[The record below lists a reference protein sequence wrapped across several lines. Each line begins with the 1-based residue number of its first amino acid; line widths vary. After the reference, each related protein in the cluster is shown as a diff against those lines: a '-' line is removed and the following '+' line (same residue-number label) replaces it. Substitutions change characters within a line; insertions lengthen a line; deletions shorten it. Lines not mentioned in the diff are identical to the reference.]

1 MMTSRELRK
10 VFLDYFRSK
19 GHTIV
24 PSSSLI
30 PDNDPT
36 LLFTTAGMVQFK
48 QYYSRVVEPP
58 FPCAATVQKCL
69 RAGGKGSDLENVGK
83 TPRHHTFFEMLGNF
97 SFGDYFKK
105 EAIEYAYEFVTKV
118 VKIPQEKLW
127 VSVYQDDDEAFE
139 LWQKIGGFS
148 ADRIVRLGKKD
159 NWWGP
164 AGDEGACGPCSE
176 IYIDLRGVIEYPPCE
191 VEKPGPCDGFL
202 EFWNLVFNQYN
213 QDKEG
218 KLHPLQYTGI
228 DTGMGFERL
237 LMILQGKKSVYETD
251 IFEPIMKKA
260 IKISGLKYEGKNRI
274 PLNVIAD
281 HARAVTFVLAE
292 GVFPSNEGRGYVLRH
307 ILRRAI
313 RYGKMMG
320 LDRPFFYQMVEPV
333 VEAMG
338 DAYPEI
344 KEHAAMAEKVIH
356 SEEEAFFKTLNR
368 GLERLNDFIAEMK
381 ATGEGKLSGEKIF
394 MLYDSLGFPLDFV
407 QEIAADEGFAL
418 DMEGFQKRME
428 EQKQRARAHWKGE
441 GFDLKLLQGTLQPTE
456 YVGENLYECEA
467 KVTKLIK
474 NGQIVESVA
483 ENDDVILITDK
494 TPFYGE
500 KGGQVGDQGVLEHRA
515 TRVVIQDTKVYENTI
530 LHYGRVLN
538 GTLQVGD
545 VCLLR
550 VDADKKQ
557 ATARHH
563 TATHLIHKA
572 LRSLLGDHVR
582 QAGSYVSPV
591 SLRFDFTHPQALTKE
606 EIERIEEEVNRIILE
621 NRPVHRH
628 IMSREEAMKSDAVAI
643 FEEKYGDVVRVIEV
657 EGYSKELCGGTHV
670 HRTGDIGLVKIISES
685 SVSAGT
691 RRLEAVAGMRSLEL
705 LQTLFYRSKELAL
718 LLASEEEKILERV
731 KDLQEQL
738 REQEKT
744 ISENKKNLAW
754 LEVERILATL
764 AQDKPAMVIT
774 RLDVDQEAMLGVVDT
789 FKTKVKSGVIFL
801 FRVTQDEKVQMVCG
815 VTKDLTST
823 IKANDLVKK
832 VASQLGGGGGGR
844 PDLAQAGG
852 KDVAKIDEVIQ
863 SLSLELKSLLGV

>member
-1 MMTSRELRK
+1 MTSRELRK

-58 FPCAATVQKCL
+58 FPCAATIQKCL

-105 EAIEYAYEFVTKV
+105 EAIAYAYEFVTKV

-139 LWQKIGGFS
+139 LWQKIGNFS
-148 ADRIVRLGKKD
+148 PERIVRLGKKD

-176 IYIDLRGVIEYPPCE
+176 IYIDLRDVIEYPPCE
-191 VEKPGPCDGFL
+191 EEKPGPCDGFL

-213 QDKEG
+213 QDKAG
-218 KLHPLQYTGI
+218 NLHPLKYTGI

-237 LMILQGKKSVYETD
+237 LMILQGKRSVYETD
-251 IFEPIMKKA
+251 IFEPIIKKA
-260 IKISGLKYEGKNRI
+260 LSISGLRYEGKNRI
-274 PLNVIAD
+274 PINVIAD
-281 HARAVTFVLAE
+281 HARAVTFVLSE

-320 LDRPFFYQMVEPV
+320 LDKPFFYQMVEPV

-338 DAYPEI
+338 DTYPEI
-344 KEHAAMAEKVIH
+344 KEHAAMAEKVIY

-368 GLERLNDFIAEMK
+368 GLEKLSDFIEEMR
-381 ATGEGKLSGEKIF
+381 ATGQATLPGDKIF
-394 MLYDSLGFPLDFV
+394 MLYDSMGFPLDFIR
-407 QEIAADEGFAL
+407 EIAADENFSL
-418 DMEGFQKRME
+418 DMQGFEKLMQQQKE
-428 EQKQRARAHWKGE
+428 RARANWKGE
-441 GFDLKLLQGTLQPTE
+441 GFDLKLLQGSIQPTE
-456 YVGENLYECEA
+456 YVGEDFYECEA
-467 KVTKLIK
+467 KITKLIK
-474 NGQIVESVA
+474 NGNIVESVS
-483 ENDDVILITDK
+483 ENDDVIVITDK

-500 KGGQVGDQGVLEHRA
+500 KGGQVGDQGVIEHRSS
-515 TRVVIQDTKVYENTI
+515 RMVIQDTKVYENTI

-538 GTLQVGD
+538 GTFEVGN

-582 QAGSYVSPV
+582 QAGSYVSPT
-591 SLRFDFTHPQALTKE
+591 SLRFDFTHPQALTRE
-606 EIERIEEEVNRIILE
+606 EIEHIENEVNRIILE
-621 NRPVHRH
+621 NRHVHRH
-628 IMSREEAMKSDAVAI
+628 IVPKEKALAMDAMAI
-643 FEEKYGDVVRVIEV
+643 FEEKYGDIVRVIEV
-657 EGYSKELCGGTHV
+657 EEYSRELCGGTHV
-670 HRTGDIGLVKIISES
+670 HRTGDIGLVKIISEG

-691 RRLEAVAGMRSLEL
+691 RRLEAVAGLRSLEL
-705 LQTLFYRSKELAL
+705 LQSLFLRSKELAAL
-718 LLASEEEKILERV
+718 LTVDEEHITERV
-731 KDLQEQL
+731 KALQEQL
-738 REQEKT
+738 KEQEKM
-744 ISENKKNLAW
+744 ILDNKRQLAW
-754 LEVERILATL
+754 LEIQKHLQQ
-764 AQDKPAMVIT
+764 QDMSRPVVIVSKI
-774 RLDVDQEAMLGVVDT
+774 DVDQEAMLGVVDT
-789 FKTKVKSGVIFL
+789 FKKEVKQGVILL
-801 FRVTQDEKVQMVCG
+801 FHEAAEDKIQIVCG
-815 VTKDLTST
+815 VTPSLTQT
-823 IKANDLVKK
+823 IKASDIAKK
-832 VASQLGGGGGGR
+832 AASLLGGGGGGR

-852 KDVAKIDEVIQ
+852 KNTSKLPEVMNTITQ
-863 SLSLELKSLLGV
+863 EVKSTLGL

>member
-1 MMTSRELRK
+1 MTSREIRK
-10 VFLDYFRSK
+10 VFLEYFRSK

-30 PDNDPT
+30 PENDPT

-48 QYYSRVVEPP
+48 QFYSRVVEPP

-69 RAGGKGSDLENVGK
+69 RAGGKSSDLENVGK

-105 EAIEYAYEFVTKV
+105 EAIEYAYEFVTKI
-118 VKIPQEKLW
+118 VKIPQERLW
-127 VSVYQDDDEAFE
+127 VSVYENDDEAYE

-148 ADRIVRLGKKD
+148 PDRIVRLGKKD

-176 IYIDLRGVIEYPPCE
+176 IYIDLRDVIEYPPCE
-191 VEKPGPCDGFL
+191 EEKPGPCDGFL

-213 QDKEG
+213 QDLSG
-218 KLHPLQYTGI
+218 NLHPLQYTGI
-228 DTGMGFERL
+228 DTGMGLERL
-237 LMILQGKKSVYETD
+237 TMILQGKKSVYETD
-251 IFEPIMKKA
+251 IFEPIIKKA
-260 IKISGLKYEGKNRI
+260 LKISGLKYESKNRVPI
-274 PLNVIAD
+274 NVIAD
-281 HARAVTFVLAE
+281 HARAVTFVLSE

-320 LDRPFFYQMVEPV
+320 LDKPFFYQMVEPV

-338 DAYPEI
+338 DVYPEI
-344 KEHAAMAEKVIH
+344 KEHAAMAEKVIY

-368 GLERLNDFIAEMK
+368 GLERLQDFIQEMRE
-381 ATGEGKLSGEKIF
+381 TGQSTLSGEKIF

-407 QEIAADEGFAL
+407 QEVAVDEGFGL
-418 DMEGFQKRME
+418 DMEGFQQRMD
-428 EQKQRARAHWKGE
+428 EQKKRARANWKGE
-441 GFDLKLLQGTLQPTE
+441 GFDLKILQGIVQDTE
-456 YVGENLYECEA
+456 YVGEDLYECEA

-474 NGQIVESVA
+474 NGQIVESVS
-483 ENDDVILITDK
+483 ENDDIIIITDK

-515 TRVVIQDTKVYENTI
+515 SRVVIQDTKVYENTI

-545 VCLLR
+545 TCLLR
-550 VDADKKQ
+550 VDVEKKQ

-606 EIERIEEEVNRIILE
+606 EIERVEAEVNRIILE
-621 NRPVHRH
+621 NRPVQRN
-628 IMSREEAMKSDAVAI
+628 IMSREEALKTDAMAI
-643 FEEKYGDVVRVIEV
+643 FEEKYGDIVRVIEV
-657 EGYSKELCGGTHV
+657 EGYSRELCGGTHV

-705 LQTLFYRSKELAL
+705 LQTLFYRSKELAMIL
-718 LLASEEEKILERV
+718 TAEEDRIIERV

-738 REQEKT
+738 KDQEKA
-744 ISENKKNLAW
+744 ILENKKNLAW
-754 LEVERILATL
+754 IQIEQDL
-764 AQDKPAMVIT
+764 AQQPTGKPVFIMKRMDI
-774 RLDVDQEAMLGVVDT
+774 DQEALLGVVDI
-789 FKTKVKSGVIFL
+789 FKARVKEGVILL
-801 FRVTQDEKVQMVCG
+801 FRVAEEAKIQMVCG
-815 VTKDLTST
+815 VTQNLTSK
-823 IKANDLVKK
+823 IKANEVVKK
-832 VASQLGGGGGGR
+832 AASQLGGGGGGR
-844 PDLAQAGG
+844 PDMAQAGG
-852 KDVAKIDEVIQ
+852 KDVSRLGNVMETMANEIR
-863 SLSLELKSLLGV
+863 SLLGV

>member
-1 MMTSRELRK
+1 MTSRELRST
-10 VFLDYFRSK
+10 FLDYFRSK
-19 GHTIV
+19 GHAIV

-127 VSVYQDDDEAFE
+127 VSVYRDDDEAFE

-338 DAYPEI
+338 EAYPEV

-356 SEEEAFFKTLNR
+356 SEEEAF
-368 GLERLNDFIAEMK
+368 
-381 ATGEGKLSGEKIF
+381 
-394 MLYDSLGFPLDFV
+394 
-407 QEIAADEGFAL
+407 
-418 DMEGFQKRME
+418 
-428 EQKQRARAHWKGE
+428 
-441 GFDLKLLQGTLQPTE
+441 
-456 YVGENLYECEA
+456 
-467 KVTKLIK
+467 
-474 NGQIVESVA
+474 
-483 ENDDVILITDK
+483 
-494 TPFYGE
+494 
-500 KGGQVGDQGVLEHRA
+500 
-515 TRVVIQDTKVYENTI
+515 
-530 LHYGRVLN
+530 
-538 GTLQVGD
+538 
-545 VCLLR
+545 
-550 VDADKKQ
+550 
-557 ATARHH
+557 
-563 TATHLIHKA
+563 
-572 LRSLLGDHVR
+572 
-582 QAGSYVSPV
+582 
-591 SLRFDFTHPQALTKE
+591 
-606 EIERIEEEVNRIILE
+606 
-621 NRPVHRH
+621 
-628 IMSREEAMKSDAVAI
+628 
-643 FEEKYGDVVRVIEV
+643 
-657 EGYSKELCGGTHV
+657 
-670 HRTGDIGLVKIISES
+670 
-685 SVSAGT
+685 
-691 RRLEAVAGMRSLEL
+691 
-705 LQTLFYRSKELAL
+705 
-718 LLASEEEKILERV
+718 
-731 KDLQEQL
+731 
-738 REQEKT
+738 
-744 ISENKKNLAW
+744 
-754 LEVERILATL
+754 
-764 AQDKPAMVIT
+764 
-774 RLDVDQEAMLGVVDT
+774 
-789 FKTKVKSGVIFL
+789 
-801 FRVTQDEKVQMVCG
+801 
-815 VTKDLTST
+815 
-823 IKANDLVKK
+823 
-832 VASQLGGGGGGR
+832 
-844 PDLAQAGG
+844 
-852 KDVAKIDEVIQ
+852 
-863 SLSLELKSLLGV
+863 

>member
-1 MMTSRELRK
+1 
-10 VFLDYFRSK
+10 
-19 GHTIV
+19 
-24 PSSSLI
+24 
-30 PDNDPT
+30 
-36 LLFTTAGMVQFK
+36 
-48 QYYSRVVEPP
+48 
-58 FPCAATVQKCL
+58 
-69 RAGGKGSDLENVGK
+69 
-83 TPRHHTFFEMLGNF
+83 
-97 SFGDYFKK
+97 
-105 EAIEYAYEFVTKV
+105 
-118 VKIPQEKLW
+118 
-127 VSVYQDDDEAFE
+127 
-139 LWQKIGGFS
+139 
-148 ADRIVRLGKKD
+148 
-159 NWWGP
+159 
-164 AGDEGACGPCSE
+164 
-176 IYIDLRGVIEYPPCE
+176 

-338 DAYPEI
+338 EAYPEI
-344 KEHAAMAEKVIH
+344 KEHAAMAEKVIY

-381 ATGEGKLSGEKIF
+381 AFGEAKLSGEKIF

-441 GFDLKLLQGTLQPTE
+441 VFDMKLLQGTLQATE

-467 KVTKLIK
+467 KVVKLIK

-483 ENDDVILITDK
+483 ENDDVIVITDR

-500 KGGQVGDQGVLEHRA
+500 KGGQVGDQGVFEHKT
-515 TRVVIQDTKVYENTI
+515 TRVVIQDTKVYDSTI

-572 LRSLLGDHVR
+572 LRSLFGSHVR
-582 QAGSYVSPV
+582 QAGSSVSPA
-591 SLRFDFTHPQALTKE
+591 SLRFDFTHPHALTKE

-643 FEEKYGDVVRVIEV
+643 FEEKYGDVVRVIDV
-657 EGYSKELCGGTHV
+657 EGYSRELCGGTHV

-685 SVSAGT
+685 SVSSGT

-705 LQTLFYRSKELAL
+705 MQTLFYRSKELAL
-718 LLASEEEKILERV
+718 LLASEEERILERI

-738 REQEKT
+738 REQEKA
-744 ISENKKNLAW
+744 ISENRKNLAW
-754 LEVERILATL
+754 LEVERVLATL
-764 AQDKPAMVIT
+764 PQNKPAVVIV
-774 RLDVDQEAMLGVVDT
+774 RLDVDQDAMMGVVDT

-852 KDVAKIDEVIQ
+852 KDVARLNEVMKA
-863 SLSLELKSLLGV
+863 LSDDLNGLLGV

>member
-1 MMTSRELRK
+1 MTSRELRQ
-10 VFLDYFRSK
+10 VFLEYFRSK

-105 EAIEYAYEFVTKV
+105 EAIEYAYEFVTKI

-148 ADRIVRLGKKD
+148 SDRIVRLGKKD

-191 VEKPGPCDGFL
+191 EEKPGPCDGFL

-213 QDKEG
+213 QDKDG

-228 DTGMGFERL
+228 DTGMGLERL

-251 IFEPIMKKA
+251 IFEPIIRKA
-260 IKISGLKYEGKNRI
+260 IKISGLKYDGKNRI

-320 LDRPFFYQMVEPV
+320 LEKPFFYQMVEAV

-338 DAYPEI
+338 DVYPEI
-344 KEHAAMAEKVIH
+344 REHAAMAEKVIF

-368 GLERLNDFIAEMK
+368 GLERLNDFIREMRE
-381 ATGEGKLSGEKIF
+381 TGQGTLSGEKIF

-407 QEIAADEGFAL
+407 QEIAADEGFGL
-418 DMEGFQKRME
+418 DMDGFQNLME
-428 EQKQRARAHWKGE
+428 EQKKRARAHWKGE
-441 GFDLKLLQGTLQPTE
+441 GFDLRILQGTLHPTQ
-456 YVGENLYECEA
+456 YVGEDLFECEA

-474 NGQIVESVA
+474 NGQIVESVS
-483 ENDDVILITDK
+483 ENDDVIIITDK

-500 KGGQVGDQGVLEHRA
+500 KGGQVGDQGVIEHRS
-515 TRVVIQDTKVYENTI
+515 TRIVIQDTRVYENTI
-530 LHYGRVLN
+530 LHYGRVIN

-550 VDADKKQ
+550 VDAEKKQ

-606 EIERIEEEVNRIILE
+606 EIERLEEEVNRVILE
-621 NRPVHRH
+621 NRSVYRH
-628 IMSREEAMKSDAVAI
+628 IMSREEAMKTDAMAI

-657 EGYSKELCGGTHV
+657 EGYSRELCGGTHV
-670 HRTGDIGLVKIISES
+670 HRTGDIGLVKILNES

-691 RRLEAVAGMRSLEL
+691 RRLEAVAGMKSLEL

-718 LLASEEEKILERV
+718 LLASEEEKVIERV

-738 REQEKT
+738 REHEKT
-744 ISENKKNLAW
+744 ILENKKKLAW
-754 LEVERILATL
+754 FEVEKQLASL
-764 AQDKPAMVIT
+764 PGDKPAVVMT
-774 RLDVDQEAMLGVVDT
+774 ELDGDQEVMLGVVDA
-789 FKTKVKSGVIFL
+789 FKAKVKSGVIFL
-801 FRVTQDEKVQMVCG
+801 FRVASDDKIQMVCG
-815 VTKDLTST
+815 VTKDLTTT

-832 VASQLGGGGGGR
+832 AASQLGGGGGGR

-852 KDVAKIDEVIQ
+852 KDISRLSQVMA
-863 SLSLELKSLLGV
+863 SLSSEIKALLGV